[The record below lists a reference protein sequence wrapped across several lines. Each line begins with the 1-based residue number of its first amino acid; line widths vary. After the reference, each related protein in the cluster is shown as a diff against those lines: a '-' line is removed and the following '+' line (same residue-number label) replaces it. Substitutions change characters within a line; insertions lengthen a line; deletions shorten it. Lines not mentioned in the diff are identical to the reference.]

1 MKTLSRTLIAVGFAI
16 AATVTVVSVV
26 GFVGVGDA
34 MACIIGVDC

>member
-16 AATVTVVSVV
+16 AATLTVVSVV

-34 MACIIGVDC
+34 MACHHEIDC